1 MNRWCVGVI
10 AIILVSY
17 LCFGFYVVRGNE
29 KAAVRRFGKVLR
41 TETGSV
47 TLKPSGL
54 YFDLPWPFTRI
65 DRVNVNEVRTLT
77 IGTAEVDDVETGQF
91 LQAVDATQQSQF
103 LSGDKNI
110 LNVQFSVHY
119 RVSEVDVDAWL
130 YGTRNPE
137 RRLRLLSESALSDL
151 MLQSGVDFVHTL
163 GRTQLREMLLRRT
176 RELASQNQLG
186 LEVEDVTIGSVYP
199 PIRVKAQFLDV
210 MNARADMETYINQA
224 NNYAEQRKA
233 DSMAAKRKIGDEAET
248 YRQRNVESAKAKA
261 ESFTKMVERFE
272 RDEAE
277 NIQSYAAA
285 RQMTMRRLYFEAMED
300 ILKKVAGKVFLDSGK
315 PVDLTIFRDPQE

>member
-1 MNRWCVGVI
+1 MNRWCVGAI
-10 AIILVSY
+10 AIILIVY

-29 KAAVRRFGKVLR
+29 KAAVRRFGKALR

-65 DRVNVNEVRTLT
+65 DRVNVNEIRTLT
-77 IGTAEVDDVETGQF
+77 VGTAEVDDVESGQF

-119 RVSEVDVDAWL
+119 RIDEMNVDAWL
-130 YGTRNPE
+130 YGTQNSE

-176 RELASQNQLG
+176 RELASENQLG

-210 MNARADMETYINQA
+210 MNARADRETYINQA

-233 DSMAAKRKIGDEAET
+233 EATAAKRKINDEAET
-248 YRQRNVESAKAKA
+248 YRQRNVEIAKAKA
-261 ESFTKMVERFE
+261 HSFVKMVESFH
-272 RDEAE
+272 RDEQE
-277 NIQSYAAA
+277 GIQSYAAA
-285 RQMTMRRLYFEAMED
+285 RHMAMQRLYIEAMKD
-300 ILKKVAGKVFLDSGK
+300 ILQKVAGKVFLDSGK
-315 PVDLTIFRDPQE
+315 PVDLTIFRDPRE